1 MTGSITRRPAAAG
14 FSLVELLVVLALI
27 GILALIG
34 MPWMLGT
41 LHRAKLVATAREAST
56 LMQGRSA
63 RGDQAG
69 RAHHGALRRHRRRLL
84 PSSPISR
91 SPGTVVFETVL
102 VPNSPLQRKVLLWA
116 PTEGAPEGA
125 NSIVDWDEAADCVD
139 AQPGPIFDSDGSA
152 NCAGAFRFTD
162 QRGNFLETRVLF
174 PATGKIV
181 IRKWFG
187 GNVDTDWYENGQA
200 GKKWTW

>member
-1 MTGSITRRPAAAG
+1 MTGSIIRRPAASG

-56 LMQGRSA
+56 LMQGARLEAIKRSA
-63 RGDQAG
+63 PTMVRYDVNADAFSVVADLTQPRDG
-69 RAHHGALRRHRRRLL
+69 
-84 PSSPISR
+84 
-91 SPGTVVFETVL
+91 VFETVL

-116 PTEGAPEGA
+116 PTEGAPEGT

-152 NCAGAFRFTD
+152 NCGGAFRFTD